1 MNGLIESLKGLG
13 TVRLVVMATVA
24 ASLLAVFAMLA
35 GRLAEPKMALLY
47 GELEM
52 AEAGE
57 IVAKLE
63 AMNVPVDLRGNA
75 AGAQVYVPAD
85 QVLRLRMS
93 MAESGLP
100 SRGSMGYELFDRS
113 EGLGTTS
120 FVQNINHLRALE
132 GELARTIRTLDRIQ
146 QARVHLVLPRRELF
160 SREAQEPS
168 ASIIL
173 RMRGGRLDSEQVQA
187 IQNLVASAV
196 PALKPDQVAI
206 IDERGTLLSRSS
218 DQVAGSSG
226 YLNELRR
233 GYESRVKQSVEALVE
248 QSVGIGRVRAEVSAQ
263 MNFDRT
269 TTNAEVYDPDSRVA
283 RSTQTVEE
291 SSQSQER
298 QADGTVTVKNNL
310 PEGQEENT
318 DGPRS
323 TSQSQRTEETVNYEL
338 SRTVTT
344 RVHESGSVERLS
356 VAVLVDGV
364 YEGGG
369 EGQEPTYRPRTDEE
383 LAQIRTL
390 VRTAIGYDE
399 ARGDSV
405 EVVNMRFARLIEF
418 GAEDEAAATFVLGK
432 DDYIRI
438 AEIAAFVVVGLLV
451 VLLVLRPLL
460 VRRPAGDGTGG
471 GGAPQL
477 GGPRPVAQ
485 LAHQAAGM
493 AQLAG
498 PDGPA
503 QIGRDDGQALLAP
516 PDPGED
522 QMIDIDRIE
531 GQVRASSLRKLG
543 ELVDKHPEEAVSIV
557 RSWMYQDA

>member
-1 MNGLIESLKGLG
+1 MNGLIESLKGIG

-24 ASLLAVFAMLA
+24 AGLLAVFAMLA

-47 GELEM
+47 GEMEM

-63 AMNVPVDLRGNA
+63 AMSVPVELRGNA
-75 AGAQVYVPAD
+75 SGAQVYVPAD

-233 GYESRVKQSVEALVE
+233 GCENRVKQSVEALVE

-390 VRTAIGYDE
+390 VRSAIGYDE

-418 GAEDEAAATFVLGK
+418 GADDEAAATFMLGK

-438 AEIAAFVVVGLLV
+438 AEIAAFLVVGLLV

-460 VRRPAGDGTGG
+460 VRRPAGAGAAA

-485 LAHQAAGM
+485 IAHQSAGM

-498 PDGPA
+498 PDGQA
-503 QIGRDDGQALLAP
+503 QIGRDDGHALLAP
-516 PDPGED
+516 PDAADD